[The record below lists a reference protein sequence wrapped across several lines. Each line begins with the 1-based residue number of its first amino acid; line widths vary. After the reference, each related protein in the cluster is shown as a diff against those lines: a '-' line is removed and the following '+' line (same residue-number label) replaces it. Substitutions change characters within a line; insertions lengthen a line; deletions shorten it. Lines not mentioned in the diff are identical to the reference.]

1 MLASWGSRAGAWLLD
16 LLFLLVPWVAVVL
29 LFVAELNV
37 SGGILTALILL
48 WTYFGYAPLFMMRS
62 GQRNGQTPGK
72 QIVGIR
78 VVRESNEP
86 LTFGYSLLRE
96 FAVKQLLIGVVG
108 GFFVYIPTLLD
119 YLWPL
124 WDEQNR
130 ALHDMIAQT
139 RVVRA

>member
-1 MLASWGSRAGAWLLD
+1 
-16 LLFLLVPWVAVVL
+16 
-29 LFVAELNV
+29 
-37 SGGILTALILL
+37 
-48 WTYFGYAPLFMMRS
+48 MMRS